1 MAILYILLWQVI
13 AREINT
19 VEKRSSIAT
28 VTVNIEDVNDIPPH
42 FQSELYN
49 ADIRE
54 NSPKTSHVTLV
65 NVSMFNTLVPL

>member
-1 MAILYILLWQVI
+1 M
-13 AREINT
+13 
-19 VEKRSSIAT
+19 
-28 VTVNIEDVNDIPPH
+28 NIEDVNDIPPH
-42 FQSELYN
+42 FQFELYN

>member
-1 MAILYILLWQVI
+1 LYILLWQVI
-13 AREINT
+13 AKEINT

-54 NSPKTSHVTLV
+54 DLTNQRLLGACTH
-65 NVSMFNTLVPL
+65 